1 MKVFCSDCNNE
12 APFGSL
18 GRCLG
23 CGGILRS
30 SYPVEASGRLTRIQ
44 AGPGIDRYRPLLP
57 STLALPYLGEG
68 NTPLIPSRRVG
79 PSLGL
84 KHLYFK
90 HEGCNPTGSFKD
102 RGASLA
108 AALASEARARGL
120 LTASSGNAAAAVS
133 AYSAAVGLKC
143 LVLLEPEAPPTKLR
157 QILTTGAQVMPVD
170 GLFSHG
176 PTAVAD
182 LLLQAASALKYYLA
196 FIWAPVNP
204 YLLEAMKTLSYEIA
218 ARLSEAPD
226 VVISPVGGGDLLT
239 AQWRGYLELKQ
250 AGLTDKWPR
259 MIGVQSFKAPPLL
272 EAFRSCAQ
280 QVAPLP
286 YANSGI
292 SGINVPFTGD
302 HALRA
307 VRDSQGSVVGVDDD
321 EVFGMQR
328 RMALEEALW
337 VEPVSAASV
346 SALAQLVADRQ
357 IESGARVVCILSGA
371 GFKDSRLA
379 QDEAEVVSKRD
390 PVPFDAEAIAAGAES
405 WGYGVTGDGTRRK

>member
-1 MKVFCSDCNNE
+1 MKVICLDCNNE
-12 APFGSL
+12 APSGSL
-18 GRCLG
+18 GRCPE
-23 CGGILRS
+23 CGGILRP
-30 SYPVEASGRLTRIQ
+30 SYPLDATGRLAQIQ
-44 AGPGIDRYRPLLP
+44 AGPGIDRYRSLLP
-57 STLALPYLGEG
+57 AASVLPHLGEG
-68 NTPLIPSRRVG
+68 NTPLILSRRIG

-108 AALASEARARGL
+108 AALASEAHAQGL

-133 AYSAAVGLKC
+133 AYSAAAGLKC
-143 LVLLEPEAPPTKLR
+143 LVLLEPEAPPAKLR
-157 QILTTGAQVMPVD
+157 QILTTGARVMPVE
-170 GLFSHG
+170 GLFSRG
-176 PTAVAD
+176 PKAVAD
-182 LLLQAASALKYYLA
+182 LLLQVASTLKYYLA

-218 ARLSEAPD
+218 ARLSRAPD

-239 AQWRGYLELKQ
+239 AQWRGYLELNQ
-250 AGLTDKWPR
+250 AGLTRRLPR

-272 EAFRSCAQ
+272 EAFRSRAQ
-280 QVAPLP
+280 HVPTLP
-286 YANSGI
+286 YANSRI

-321 EVFGMQR
+321 EVFAMQR
-328 RMALEEALW
+328 RMAVEEGLW

-346 SALAQLVADRQ
+346 TALTQLAANGQ
-357 IESGARVVCILSGA
+357 LEAGAHIVCILSGA

-379 QDEAEVVSKRD
+379 QEEAEAVRKQD
-390 PVPFDAEAIAAGAES
+390 PVPFDPEAIASGASRTVAG
-405 WGYGVTGDGTRRK
+405 